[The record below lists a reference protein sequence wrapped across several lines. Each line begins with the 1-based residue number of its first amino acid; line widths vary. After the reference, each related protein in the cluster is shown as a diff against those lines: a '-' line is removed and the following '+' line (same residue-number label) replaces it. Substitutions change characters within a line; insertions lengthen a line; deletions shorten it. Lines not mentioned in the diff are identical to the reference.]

1 MATIVC
7 PKNRPQMS
15 TVRPGVME
23 KAIQQET
30 AAETMET
37 FIPDLSENDIRA
49 KLVEIIKE
57 EKKQVNLTDA
67 RIIVSGGRG
76 LKSAEGFH
84 LIQEL
89 ADVLGAELDLPELV

>member
-30 AAETMET
+30 AAGTMET

-67 RIIVSGGRG
+67 RIIRRPGIKICRRLPFDPRVS
-76 LKSAEGFH
+76 
-84 LIQEL
+84 
-89 ADVLGAELDLPELV
+89 